1 MAKKEKQNEE
11 WAKLYAESLTE
22 QELSESSSDEDMI
35 NTAFSTLLYFLTG
48 EGDKVLK
55 DSEWMTYLINDINN
69 AMQKGMFKPAFEDK
83 QRIKKLHDMHFGAD
97 DED

>member
-1 MAKKEKQNEE
+1 MTKKEQIEE

-35 NTAFSTLLYFLTG
+35 NTAFSTLLYFLTD

-69 AMQKGMFKPAFEDK
+69 AIQKGMFKPAFEDK
-83 QRIKKLHDMHFGAD
+83 QRIKKLQDMHFGAD

>member
-1 MAKKEKQNEE
+1 MTKKEHIEE

-83 QRIKKLHDMHFGAD
+83 QRIKKLHDTHFGAD

>member
-1 MAKKEKQNEE
+1 MTKREHIEE
-11 WAKLYAESLTE
+11 WAKLYVESLTE

-35 NTAFSTLLYFLTG
+35 NTAFSTLLYVLTG

>member
-1 MAKKEKQNEE
+1 MTKKEHIEE

-22 QELSESSSDEDMI
+22 QELSESSSDEDMV
-35 NTAFSTLLYFLTG
+35 NTAFSTLLYFLTD

-69 AMQKGMFKPAFEDK
+69 AIQKGMFKPAFEDK
-83 QRIKKLHDMHFGAD
+83 QRIKKLQDMHFGAD

>member
-1 MAKKEKQNEE
+1 MTKKEHIEE

-35 NTAFSTLLYFLTG
+35 NTAFSTLLYFLTD

-69 AMQKGMFKPAFEDK
+69 AIQKGMFKPAFEDK

>member
-1 MAKKEKQNEE
+1 MTKKEHIEE

-35 NTAFSTLLYFLTG
+35 NTAFSTLLYFLTD

>member
-1 MAKKEKQNEE
+1 MTKKEQIEE

>member
-1 MAKKEKQNEE
+1 MTKKEHIEE

-83 QRIKKLHDMHFGAD
+83 QRIKKLQDTHFGAD

>member
-1 MAKKEKQNEE
+1 
-11 WAKLYAESLTE
+11 
-22 QELSESSSDEDMI
+22 MI

-83 QRIKKLHDMHFGAD
+83 QRIKKLQDTHFGAD

>member
-1 MAKKEKQNEE
+1 MTKKEHIEE

-69 AMQKGMFKPAFEDK
+69 AIQKGMFKPAFEDK
-83 QRIKKLHDMHFGAD
+83 QRIKKLQDMHFGAD

>member
-1 MAKKEKQNEE
+1 MTKKEHIEE

-83 QRIKKLHDMHFGAD
+83 QRIKKLRDMHFGAD

>member
-1 MAKKEKQNEE
+1 MTKKEHIEE
-11 WAKLYAESLTE
+11 WAKLYVESLTE

-83 QRIKKLHDMHFGAD
+83 QRIKKLQDMHFGAD

>member
-1 MAKKEKQNEE
+1 MTKKEHIEE

-35 NTAFSTLLYFLTG
+35 NTAFSTLLYFLTD

-83 QRIKKLHDMHFGAD
+83 QRIKKLQDTHFGAD

>member
-1 MAKKEKQNEE
+1 MTKKEHIEE

-55 DSEWMTYLINDINN
+55 DSEWMT
-69 AMQKGMFKPAFEDK
+69 
-83 QRIKKLHDMHFGAD
+83 
-97 DED
+97 

>member
-1 MAKKEKQNEE
+1 MTKKEHIEE

-83 QRIKKLHDMHFGAD
+83 QRIKKLQDMHFGAD

>member
-1 MAKKEKQNEE
+1 MTKKEHIEE

-48 EGDKVLK
+48 ESDKVLK

>member
-1 MAKKEKQNEE
+1 MTKKEHIEE

-35 NTAFSTLLYFLTG
+35 NTAFSTLLYFLTD

-69 AMQKGMFKPAFEDK
+69 AMQKGIFKPAFEDK
-83 QRIKKLHDMHFGAD
+83 QHIKKLQDMHFGAD

>member
-1 MAKKEKQNEE
+1 MTKKEHIEE
-11 WAKLYAESLTE
+11 WAKLYAELLTE

>member
-1 MAKKEKQNEE
+1 MTKKEHIEE

-35 NTAFSTLLYFLTG
+35 NTAFSTLLYFLTD

-69 AMQKGMFKPAFEDK
+69 AIQKGMFKPAFEDK
-83 QRIKKLHDMHFGAD
+83 QRIKKLQDTHFGAD

>member
-1 MAKKEKQNEE
+1 MTKKEHIEE

-35 NTAFSTLLYFLTG
+35 NTAFSTLLYFLTD

-83 QRIKKLHDMHFGAD
+83 QRIKKLQDMHFGAD

>member
-1 MAKKEKQNEE
+1 MTKKEHIEE

-35 NTAFSTLLYFLTG
+35 NTAFSTLLYFLTD

-69 AMQKGMFKPAFEDK
+69 AIQKGMFKPAFEDK
-83 QRIKKLHDMHFGAD
+83 QRIKKLQDMHFGAD